1 MRRCL
6 PPILALA
13 CALVVAVP
21 AQGASST
28 RLYDD
33 CQDNGVIDGTYT
45 QAEYQK
51 ALAGLPSDLDQ
62 YTDCRDLLRRAQLAA
77 AGRRPAG
84 GSGSGS
90 AGGGAGGSGG
100 GSAGGGTG
108 GRVDPLATATPQ
120 ERQGLA
126 DATAGGQR
134 GVDLAGALVTPGR
147 PARRRRPAHPAAG
160 PAHRPRRRGAQA
172 AAAGSPGRV
181 SAHAASADA
190 RPRPAAPG
198 SGRGR

>member
-77 AGRRPAG
+77 AGNRNPPAG

-126 DATAGGQR
+126 DATAGGQH
-134 GVDLAGALVTPGR
+134 GVDLAGALVKP
-147 PARRRRPAHPAAG
+147 
-160 PAHRPRRRGAQA
+160 GAQHGGDGLPTPLLILLIALAVA
-172 AAAGSPGRV
+172 ALSGGGRLTWTRV
-181 SAHAASADA
+181 RA
-190 RPRPAAPG
+190 RG
-198 SGRGR
+198 LG

>member
-6 PPILALA
+6 PPILALV
-13 CALVVAVP
+13 CALFVAAP

-45 QAEYQK
+45 QAEFQK

-77 AGRRPAG
+77 AGRGKGG

-90 AGGGAGGSGG
+90 AGGGAGGTGGG
-100 GSAGGGTG
+100 GSGDGTG

-120 ERQGLA
+120 ERQGLL
-126 DATAGGQR
+126 DATAGGQH
-134 GVDLAGALVTPGR
+134 GVDLAGSLVRPGAQHGGDGLPTPLLVLLAALAVAALAGGGR
-147 PARRRRPAHPAAG
+147 LTWTRV
-160 PAHRPRRRGAQA
+160 RPRGL
-172 AAAGSPGRV
+172 G
-181 SAHAASADA
+181 
-190 RPRPAAPG
+190 
-198 SGRGR
+198 